1 MGVRVVLAMWLA
13 LLAWGLSTP
22 ASAQTAKVGS
32 PVTSC
37 VARTAPGDTPRRLLS
52 LPSRFDCK
60 ASAASLGAGDYWVVA
75 RALPAGAGLSP
86 HVVRSGSVWQREMT
100 LWVAYA
106 DGRLIGRRI
115 DDRHVRDILQLGAMF
130 ELSIPVRGVRATA
143 LLWRIDGA
151 SNVRGI
157 LAAPHVATPQQS
169 VASSLT
175 LASFYAAFGGL
186 CLALLVY
193 NFALWRVL
201 RHDFQLA
208 YCAMLV
214 ALGGYAMSSS
224 GALSWWID
232 IANTDRIR
240 LNYILLALAGMA
252 AVLFA
257 RRFFE
262 DRVFARWLDRLGG
275 AACAMLAVTSIG
287 YAVLAPRAAVL
298 LDRVYSA
305 AFLLLMAYAAA
316 LLWRAWR
323 VRANHLWLFALAWA
337 APIAFAGLRLAGEL
351 KLIGLTFW
359 LDNSTLVAM
368 AAEAL
373 LSSVAISYR
382 LRLLL
387 VERDAAIAGETAARA
402 LADSD
407 PLTGLLN
414 RRAFLREAIGSPERR
429 TLVLADID
437 HFKLVNDTLGHD
449 GGDEVLR
456 RFARALADAAPP
468 GALVARL
475 GGEEFGV
482 LAPDTYT
489 QLPEVLIAA
498 VRAARMPFDLQVTA
512 SLGIETGVVGTE
524 SDWSRLYRRADQALF
539 AAKRAG
545 RDRVRHAPATLA
557 A

>member
-1 MGVRVVLAMWLA
+1 MWLA
-13 LLAWGLSTP
+13 LLAWSAP
-22 ASAQTAKVGS
+22 AVAQTAKVGV
-32 PVTSC
+32 PVRTC
-37 VARTAPGDTPRRLLS
+37 LARVVPGDTAARVLAAPDRL
-52 LPSRFDCK
+52 DC
-60 ASAASLGAGDYWVVA
+60 ATPPGEFGEGDYWVAA
-75 RALPAGAGLSP
+75 RDLPAAAGLAP
-86 HVVRSGSVWQREMT
+86 RTVRSGSLWQRGMT

-106 DGRLIGRRI
+106 DGRLIGRRV
-115 DDRHVRDILQLGAMF
+115 DDRAAREVLQLGAMF
-130 ELSIPVRGVRATA
+130 ELPIPVRGVRATA
-143 LLWRIDGA
+143 LLWRVEGA
-151 SNVRGI
+151 ANVRGI
-157 LAAPHVATPQQS
+157 VAAPHVATPEQG
-169 VASSLT
+169 VASNLLFGSL
-175 LASFYAAFGGL
+175 YAAFGGL

-214 ALGGYAMSSS
+214 ALAGYAVTSS
-224 GALSWWID
+224 GVLSWWID

-240 LNYILLALAGMA
+240 LNYVLLALAGIA
-252 AVLFA
+252 AVVFA

-262 DRVFARWLDRLGG
+262 DRVFGRWLDRLGL
-275 AACAMLAVTSIG
+275 AACAALAATSG
-287 YAVLAPRAAVL
+287 GFALFAPRAAL
-298 LDRVYSA
+298 LFDRAYSG
-305 AFLLLMAYAAA
+305 AFLLLMAYAGAV
-316 LLWRAWR
+316 LWRAWR

-337 APIAFAGLRLAGEL
+337 APIVFAGLRLAGEL
-351 KLIGLTFW
+351 RLIGITFW
-359 LDNSTLVAM
+359 LDNSTLMAM

-387 VERDAAIAGETAARA
+387 VERDAAIAGETAAKA

-414 RRAFLREAIGSPERR
+414 RRSFLREAIGSTERR

-456 RFARALADAAPP
+456 RFARALAEAAPP
-468 GALVARL
+468 GALVARV
-475 GGEEFGV
+475 GGEEFAV
-482 LAPDTYT
+482 LAPATFT
-489 QLPEVLIAA
+489 LLPEVLIAA

-512 SLGIETGVVGTE
+512 SLGSETGVVATE
-524 SDWSRLYRRADQALF
+524 SDWSRLYRNADEALY

-545 RDRVRHAPATLA
+545 RDRIRHAPAALA